1 MFIVVSRYKVS
12 EGHNY
17 TELVRLLREEDAE
30 VSESAEPDCLEFSVY
45 QDKEEKDDP
54 RAILLYER
62 YTSEDAFK
70 AHQETRQFKDIFKK
84 QVEPHLAMTFSVQ
97 VSTRSDEDGDP
108 KPGG

>member
-12 EGHNY
+12 EGHDSK
-17 TELVRLLREEDAE
+17 EVAQLLQLLRKDAE
-30 VSESAEPDCLEFSVY
+30 VSMGTELGCLEFSVY
-45 QDKEEKDDP
+45 QEKKDP
-54 RAILLYER
+54 PAILLYER

-70 AHQETRQFKDIFKK
+70 KHQHTPQFKDIFKK
-84 QVEPHLAMTFSVQ
+84 QVEPHLAKTFSAQ